1 MTRKSKATARMQ
13 SHVVETAKLICL
25 LSALITCLNS
35 GCKLFDP
42 MIGTDEEYNR
52 TKRQIETQPES
63 DEDWVRPEGESAE
76 KRKDSALPILDKL
89 FKWDKPK
96 NPELAKRLYNEA
108 DLKFNEAKGLDGH
121 PKRVAFR
128 AAGKK
133 YKEAGSHWRN
143 SFLEQDALYMEG
155 RSYFFA
161 EDYPK
166 AEDAFT
172 RLVKEYP
179 RTKYL
184 DSTQK
189 HRFEVA
195 QYWVQYNQVAP
206 ASFVTLNWTDKTRP
220 LNDTGGHGR
229 RVLEKMRLDDPT
241 GVLADDV
248 TMAIAN
254 EALQRGDFESAAETY
269 EDLRLTYPDSKHQ
282 FDAHF
287 LELKCCIEIYQGPE
301 YSSEPMDRA
310 EKLIKQI
317 FRQFPQQADSQ
328 REFLNEA
335 YAEVRY
341 KQGERRWMQAEYRR
355 KRGENKAARYY
366 LQEVAEQYADTPF
379 GEQAKER
386 LAELDGAPDDP
397 TQYLEWLTRL
407 FPDADPAKPLIDS
420 RSTAP

>member
-1 MTRKSKATARMQ
+1 MTRTSKARAW
-13 SHVVETAKLICL
+13 KLSRPAGPFLL
-25 LSALITCLNS
+25 LSLTSLALLS
-35 GCKLFDP
+35 SVAGCTLFDP
-42 MIGTDEEYNR
+42 MAGSDEEYNR
-52 TKRQIETQPES
+52 AKRQIETRPE
-63 DEDWVRPEGESAE
+63 DDKDWVRPEGESVE
-76 KRKDSALPILDKL
+76 NRKEGALPILDKL
-89 FKWDKPK
+89 FRWEKAK
-96 NPELAKRLYNEA
+96 NPELAKSLYNQA
-108 DLKFNEAKGLDGH
+108 DIRFNEAKALEAH
-121 PKRVAFR
+121 EKRLAFR
-128 AAGKK
+128 EAAKK
-133 YKEAGSHWRN
+133 YKEAGKNWRN
-143 SFLEQDALYMEG
+143 SYLEQDALYMEG

-195 QYWVQYNQVAP
+195 QYWVHYNQVAP
-206 ASFVTLNWTDKTRP
+206 ASFYNLNMADNTRP

-248 TMAIAN
+248 TMALAN
-254 EALQRGDFESAAETY
+254 EAFQRGDFETAAETY

-282 FDAHF
+282 FESHF
-287 LELKCCIEIYQGPE
+287 LELRSLLEVYQGPE

-317 FRQFPQQADSQ
+317 RRQFAQQAAEQGPYLD
-328 REFLNEA
+328 EA
-335 YAEVRY
+335 YAEVRF

-355 KRGENKAARYY
+355 MRGENKAARYY
-366 LQEVAEQYADTPF
+366 LQQIVDDYADTPF
-379 GEQAKER
+379 GDQAKQR
-386 LAELDGAPDDP
+386 LAELQGAQDDP

-407 FPDADPAKPLIDS
+407 FPDADPAKPLIES
-420 RSTAP
+420 RSSGQ

>member
-1 MTRKSKATARMQ
+1 MWP
-13 SHVVETAKLICL
+13 EKLAGIL
-25 LSALITCLNS
+25 LSSLFCFVLFS
-35 GCKLFDP
+35 GQAGCRLFDP
-42 MIGTDEEYNR
+42 TISSDEEYNR
-52 TKRQIETQPES
+52 AKRQIESRPED
-63 DEDWVRPEGESAE
+63 DEDWVRPEGESVE

-89 FKWDKPK
+89 FRWEKPK
-96 NPELAKRLYNEA
+96 NPELAKKLYNEA
-108 DLKFNEAKGLDGH
+108 DMLFNQAKPLEGYE
-121 PKRVAFR
+121 RRMAFR
-128 AAGKK
+128 SAAKK
-133 YKEAGSHWRN
+133 YKEAGKNWRN
-143 SFLEQDALYMEG
+143 SYLEQDALYMEG
-155 RSYFFA
+155 RAYFFA

-206 ASFVTLNWTDKTRP
+206 TAFYNINWSDNKRP

-248 TMAIAN
+248 TMALAN
-254 EALQRGDFESAAETY
+254 EAFQRGDFETAAETY

-282 FDAHF
+282 FEAHF
-287 LELKCCIEIYQGPE
+287 LELRSLIEIYQGPE

-317 FRQFPQQADSQ
+317 NRQFARQAETQ
-328 REFLNEA
+328 REYLNQA

-355 KRGENKAARYY
+355 KRGENKSARMY
-366 LQEVAEQYADTPF
+366 LQEILDGYADTPF

-386 LAELDGAPDDP
+386 LAELEGAPDDP
-397 TQYLEWLTRL
+397 KQYLAWLSQL
-407 FPDADPAKPLIDS
+407 FPDADPAKPLIES
-420 RSTAP
+420 RSVSP